1 MYRNGDLTRLYHVAR
16 TTEITLNLVV
26 LVASFAVLL
35 AALLAHAFSR
45 GRPIYLLSYHCTKP
59 PEYLKATRARFIAQT
74 KRVGFFNDRALDFQE
89 RVVAG
94 SGLGDQTYLPEA
106 VLSMPPQPSMATA
119 RQEACDV
126 IFPAVERALAEA
138 GLSPQAVDVLIV
150 NCSLF
155 NPTPSLSAMVVN
167 HFKMRTN
174 VVTYNLS
181 GMGCSAGVIAVSL
194 AQQVLQAMP
203 GAVAVV
209 VSTENITQNWYRG
222 QDRSMLIPNCLFRVG
237 GAAMVL
243 SSRRRDRRRAKY
255 ELLHCVRTHMGRD
268 DAHYRCVYQQEDEQG
283 LCGVHLSRDLMRI
296 AGHALKANI
305 TTLGPLV
312 LPLSEQLLFFA
323 NLIARKA
330 LRGRKVKPYI
340 PDFKLAVE
348 HFCIHTGG
356 RGVIDALEQQLE
368 LGPEHVAP
376 SRETLRR
383 YGNVS
388 SSSIWYV
395 LAQIESTQG
404 VRRGDKVWQIAFG
417 SGFKCNSA
425 VWRALRD
432 NDKVHDCWKDDD
444 EEKSIREDT
453 LGPLDEDKRQDMLR
467 LANTHIIFPKTP
479 KDAGKED
486 KNETGRERPK
496 EHAHAHAH
504 AQTVQAAA

>member
-1 MYRNGDLTRLYHVAR
+1 MYRNGDLTRLYRVAR

-26 LVASFAVLL
+26 LVTSFAVLL
-35 AALLAHAFSR
+35 AALVAHVFSR
-45 GRPIYLLSYHCTKP
+45 GRPTYLLAYHCTKP
-59 PEYLKATRARFIAQT
+59 PEYLKTTRARFIEQT
-74 KRVGFFNDRALDFQE
+74 RRVGFFNDQALDFQD

-94 SGLGDQTYLPEA
+94 SGLGDQTYLPDA
-106 VLSMPPQPSMATA
+106 VLSLPPAPSMATA

-126 IFPAVERALAEA
+126 MFPAVEKALAEA
-138 GLSPQAVDVLIV
+138 GISPQAVDVLIV

-203 GAVAVV
+203 GATAVV

-255 ELLHCVRTHMGRD
+255 ELVHCVRTHMGRD
-268 DAHYRCVYQQEDEQG
+268 DAHYKCVYQQEDSAG
-283 LCGVHLSRDLMRI
+283 LAGVHLSRDLMRI

-323 NLIARKA
+323 NLIARKVIF
-330 LRGRKVKPYI
+330 RGSRKIKPYI

-383 YGNVS
+383 FGNVS

-432 NDKVHDCWKDDD
+432 NDKVHECWRDDD
-444 EEKSIREDT
+444 EAKALQEVGLEPLVEDRR
-453 LGPLDEDKRQDMLR
+453 LEMIR
-467 LANTHIIFPKTP
+467 LANTHVIFPP
-479 KDAGKED
+479 AKDAGAKREPNAERA
-486 KNETGRERPK
+486 KHETRTEP
-496 EHAHAHAH
+496 HPAP
-504 AQTVQAAA
+504 VAA